1 MCLIAKVIRY
11 HTLNFIAIDLQ
22 LYKIFKITRVL
33 FFGTRCSLVHLLCR
47 YDEILVNGLPGMQRT
62 LRDHGYELVHHAV
75 CVCLLTPRLDTHSSL
90 PQRAGSGE

>member
-1 MCLIAKVIRY
+1 MCLIAKVIGY

-47 YDEILVNGLPGMQRT
+47 YDEILVNGMQRT
-62 LRDHGYELVHHAV
+62 LRDHGYELVYCSPA
-75 CVCLLTPRLDTHSSL
+75 RYSF
-90 PQRAGSGE
+90 